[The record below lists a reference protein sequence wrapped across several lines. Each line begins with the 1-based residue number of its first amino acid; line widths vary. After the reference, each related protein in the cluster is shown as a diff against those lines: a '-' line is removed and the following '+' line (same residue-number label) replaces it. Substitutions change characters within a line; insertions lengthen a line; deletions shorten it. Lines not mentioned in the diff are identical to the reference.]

1 MAVRARKLAFRPY
14 VPSLE
19 VRNTRIGFFERHE
32 FEAVRSQLPDEIKPV
47 VTMAYLTGWRVRSEI
62 LTIQWRQVDLRA
74 GIVRLEPGTTKNDE
88 GRTFPLS
95 ALSELSSLFEAQWEY
110 TQAVQKNVEQL
121 IPWVFHRN
129 GKPIKDFTKARST
142 ATDAPGVPDR
152 IVHDFRRTAVR
163 NLERAGVPRSVAM
176 KLVGHKTE
184 AIYRRYAVTS
194 ESDLI
199 EGVRKLSALHVEE
212 GAYMSGQN
220 VSILKRRKAH
230 GKQALT
236 GE

>member
-1 MAVRARKLAFRPY
+1 LAVRARKLAFRPY

-129 GKPIKDFTKARST
+129 GKPIKDFTKAWST